1 MRLTGSRMYFN
12 FFITNTNWQI
22 GMVIEKMYINIWQL
36 LHMVTINRISYSL
49 PKSQYLYL
57 RLIIIRIYSCFDKWV
72 ELTQILFNIEFT
84 QLGSDY
90 GKYYETFRALKKFKL
105 IDPSK
110 KLRIFYCYNY
120 LS

>member
-84 QLGSDY
+84 QLGSRLW
-90 GKYYETFRALKKFKL
+90 KILWNIPSTKKV
-105 IDPSK
+105 
-110 KLRIFYCYNY
+110 
-120 LS
+120 